1 MRRINAQQPGHKAD
15 EVPLTAK
22 CMHNIIGLHIHLE
35 ARMTQAARRRS
46 EPIAADEAEL
56 PRKKN
61 YRLLQ
66 SKIDR
71 AMQILGTR
79 TETEAIEQALDMI
92 AFQDEMLASVDTM
105 YGAGVVNVFDEEPGA
120 EVRH

>member
-1 MRRINAQQPGHKAD
+1 
-15 EVPLTAK
+15 
-22 CMHNIIGLHIHLE
+22 MHNIIELHIHQE

-46 EPIAADEAEL
+46 QPVAEDAAES

-61 YRLLQ
+61 YRLHQ

-71 AMQILGTR
+71 AMQILGAR

-105 YGAGVVNVFDEEPGA
+105 YGSGVVNVFDEEPGA

>member
-1 MRRINAQQPGHKAD
+1 MYS
-15 EVPLTAK
+15 
-22 CMHNIIGLHIHLE
+22 IIELHIHQE
-35 ARMTQAARRRS
+35 ASMTQAARRRAQ
-46 EPIAADEAEL
+46 PIAADAAEL

-92 AFQDEMLASVDTM
+92 AFQDEMLAAVDTM
-105 YGAGVVNVFDEEPGA
+105 YGSGVVNVFDEEPRA

>member
-1 MRRINAQQPGHKAD
+1 
-15 EVPLTAK
+15 
-22 CMHNIIGLHIHLE
+22 MHNIIEVHIHQE
-35 ARMTQAARRRS
+35 VSVTQAARRRS
-46 EPIAADEAEL
+46 RPAAGDAAES

-61 YRLLQ
+61 YRLHQ

-79 TETEAIEQALDMI
+79 TETETIEQALDMI

-105 YGAGVVNVFDEEPGA
+105 YGSGVVNVFDEEPGA